1 MYLTVVLLSVFV
13 LLVLVAGGVWAT
25 RSLHTR
31 SAPGLSASDELDES
45 LIGAGSSGPSG
56 LLF

>member
-1 MYLTVVLLSVFV
+1 MYLMVVLLSIAV
-13 LLVLVAGGVWAT
+13 LVVLVAGGVWAT

-31 SAPGLSASDELDES
+31 SAPGLSPSDELDDS
-45 LIGAGSSGPSG
+45 LIGAGGSGPSG